1 MNNKMF
7 LLREECLAFPIQWFD
22 EEKLVMAIICWF
34 MFRFEN
40 RNDIVLDVV
49 EAISIHPNA
58 MFYHKNW
65 KLIAIL

>member
-1 MNNKMF
+1 MRRPKMERS
-7 LLREECLAFPIQWFD
+7 LKQEKHIKIQ
-22 EEKLVMAIICWF
+22 VIMAIICWF